1 MRHDEARAL
10 AERRFTQEDLTP
22 EEQARLREHLRA
34 CSPCRAAYDAL
45 AEAGVALGS
54 EVADRAAAAQLWPEV
69 QAALPRARR
78 RWLPVIVPLVAVAAG
93 ALLLLRPEPRLAATY
108 TLEVTP
114 GRSELR
120 GEPGTTPGPSVV
132 GADTPFAF
140 VLRPEREHG
149 AAVEAAAFVRV
160 QDSLQRLPLAWTRA
174 ASGALR
180 AEARGAAVLPRL
192 GLWEVVV
199 VVAAEGALPS
209 ADRLQEDLRDL
220 HRGDPPRT
228 ALAWTAWVHEVERR

>member
-54 EVADRAAAAQLWPEV
+54 EAADRTAAAQLWPEV

-93 ALLLLRPEPRLAATY
+93 ALLLLRPTPRLAATY

-120 GEPGTTPGPSVV
+120 GEPVTTPGPSVV
-132 GADTPFAF
+132 GADTPFAL

-149 AAVEAAAFVRV
+149 AAVEAAAFVRAEG
-160 QDSLQRLPLAWTRA
+160 SLRPLALTWTRA

-180 AEARGAAVLPRL
+180 AEARGAAVLPRP

-199 VVAAEGALPS
+199 VVAAEGALPNV
-209 ADRLQEDLRDL
+209 DRLREDLRDL

-228 ALAWTAWVHEVERR
+228 ALGWTAWVHEVERR